1 MIKGDSVRL
10 MTHKTVT
17 PESQE
22 NMPRQ
27 QGLLRR
33 GARFYSNFKVPKDL
47 RESLKREHIREALG
61 TSDYREAC
69 RKLAFERM
77 RWQAAFD
84 EERRKLEVSKPEP
97 KRKRLLLTVTERE
110 AYEMAARYLVKLER
124 KFRGFW
130 EREGLKMEDAEKRE
144 IIATVSADGE
154 GYSGGSKDYPA
165 DDAVVSVRHFL
176 ESEGIQCPPESAAF
190 KTLRPLFRAVEAEHA
205 ARKMDTLNGQ
215 AVEARDVLFRDV
227 FANSPL
233 GDARPNATVG
243 ELLARFIKTLRD
255 AERSEATLRTY
266 EMPCRLLREG
276 LGEDFPLSKIN
287 QEAVESLCDLLRRLP
302 VNSAQR
308 YPGLTLPQAVEA
320 ADKAQDVRRLNK
332 RTQKNYFAVVSG
344 ILGFA
349 VEKQLMVVNPAKD
362 RWLKRSFGKDEHKT
376 KEQFSVE
383 DLNRLFKAPLFVGC
397 VDDERGYAKR
407 GSNKPR
413 RGRFWVPLLGLF
425 QGLRSNEACQLHI
438 ADVKER
444 DGIPYLA
451 IREEAEEADKSDKR
465 LKTTRSRRDVPIH
478 PELLK
483 IGFLEFVTER
493 RKAGD
498 SPRLFPELPSGA
510 KGYYSHVFSKWFPR
524 FVKSALGRE
533 SKASLHSFRHSFR
546 DAMRVA
552 GLSAESV
559 AALGGWQGGEG
570 NPSLVMNKYGRGK
583 EFFRLLARDLAK
595 VKYGGLNLSHLHTPT
610 KDEAPAPKRVRDR

>member
-1 MIKGDSVRL
+1 MIKKGSKRL

-17 PESQE
+17 PEPQE

-47 RESLKREHIREALG
+47 RESLQKEHIREALG

-84 EERRKLEVSKPEP
+84 EERRKLEASKREP

-130 EREGLKMEDAEKRE
+130 EREGLKMDDAEKQE
-144 IIATVSADGE
+144 IIAAVSADGE
-154 GYSGGSKDYPA
+154 GYSGGSKHYPA
-165 DDAVVSVRHFL
+165 DNAAVSVRQFL

-205 ARKMDTLNGQ
+205 ARKMDTLSGQ
-215 AVEARDVLFRDV
+215 AVEARDVLFREV

-233 GDARPNATVG
+233 GDDRPNATVG
-243 ELLARFIKTLRD
+243 ELLARYIKTLRD
-255 AERSEATLRTY
+255 AERSEATMRTY
-266 EMPCRLLREG
+266 EMPCRVLREG

-287 QEAVESLCDLLRRLP
+287 QDAVELLCDLLRKVP

-320 ADKAQDVRRLNK
+320 ADKAQDARRLNK

-349 VEKQLMVVNPAKD
+349 VEKQMMAMNPAKD
-362 RWLKRSFGKDEHKT
+362 RWLKRSFGKNERKI
-376 KEQFSVE
+376 KEQFSIE
-383 DLNRLFKAPLFVGC
+383 ELNRLFTAPLYTGC
-397 VDDERGYAKR
+397 KDDVRGYAKR
-407 GSNKPR
+407 GPNTPR

-425 QGLRSNEACQLHI
+425 QGLRSNEACQLHVS
-438 ADVKER
+438 DVKER
-444 DGIPYLA
+444 DGILYLA
-451 IREEAEEADKSDKR
+451 IREESEDGIKCDKK
-465 LKTTRSRRDVPIH
+465 LKTLQSRRDAPLH

-483 IGFLEFVTER
+483 IGFLEFVAER
-493 RKAGD
+493 KRAGD
-498 SPRLFPELPSGA
+498 SSRLFPELPSGA
-510 KGYYSHVFSKWFPR
+510 KGYYSDVFSKWFPR
-524 FVKSALGRE
+524 FVKHALGRE
-533 SKASLHSFRHSFR
+533 ASSFHSLRHSFR
-546 DAMRVA
+546 DAMRIA
-552 GLSAESV
+552 GLSAEAV

-570 NPSLVMNKYGRGK
+570 NPSLVMNQYGRGK
-583 EFFRLLARDLAK
+583 EFFRLLARELAK
-595 VKYGGLNLSHLHTPT
+595 VKYAGLDLSHLH
-610 KDEAPAPKRVRDR
+610 APAKGKTPSPKRIRDR